1 MTNMFLI
8 DINSVTLADP
18 LWPLFLLTQS
28 LFFFHVIFQL
38 PF

>member
-1 MTNMFLI
+1 MTNMILI
-8 DINSVTLADP
+8 DINSVMVADP
-18 LWPLFLLTQS
+18 LWSLFLLTQS